1 MPYSIADV
9 KPNRFAKVTIA
20 KSFHTVQQA
29 SITGQPANILVPQEM
44 YECHGRLLTDGND
57 VVVIG
62 VGGSAKDTTSWRAN
76 INNVV
81 ALEYLE

>member
-1 MPYSIADV
+1 MPYNVADV

-20 KSFHTVQQA
+20 KSFRTVQQA
-29 SITGQPANILVPQEM
+29 SITGQPINTLVPQEM
-44 YECHGRLLTDGND
+44 YECHGRLHTDGND
-57 VVVIG
+57 VVVVS
-62 VGGSAKDTTSWRAN
+62 VGSSPKDTTNYRGN